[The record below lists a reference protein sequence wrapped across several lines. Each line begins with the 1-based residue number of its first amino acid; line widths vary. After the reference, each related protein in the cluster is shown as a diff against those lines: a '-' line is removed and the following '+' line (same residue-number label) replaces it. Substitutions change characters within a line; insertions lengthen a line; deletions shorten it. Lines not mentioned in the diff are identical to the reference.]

1 MSDHHEVIPP
11 KQSIDDKVEV
21 SLVES
26 EFNPPN
32 NQLIGTSVLYKQQDL
47 TFQSGM
53 TEIRRAL
60 QEEEEVLDNISNCSF
75 IDEDG
80 ARKIN
85 MQIIQSNILDK
96 G

>member
-1 MSDHHEVIPP
+1 M
-11 KQSIDDKVEV
+11 

-32 NQLIGTSVLYKQQDL
+32 QNIGTSVLFKQQDL

-53 TEIRRAL
+53 TEIRKAL

-80 ARKIN
+80 AKKIN
-85 MQIIQSNILDK
+85 I
-96 G
+96 